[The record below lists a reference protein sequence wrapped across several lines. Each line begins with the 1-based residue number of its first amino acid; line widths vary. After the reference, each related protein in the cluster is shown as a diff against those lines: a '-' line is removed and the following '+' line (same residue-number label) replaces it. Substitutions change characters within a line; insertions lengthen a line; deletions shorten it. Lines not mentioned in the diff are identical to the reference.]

1 MRVFISYT
9 TRDHRDRAQ
18 AQQIYEG
25 LRFRG
30 VEAFFAEETIRG
42 GASWKRELRDEIGT
56 RCSHMLVILSAT
68 SVVSPEVLEEIAL
81 ARARAASDA
90 SFVILPLVTG
100 AIVNPLSDLHWLEY
114 SEEPEEQLEILAR
127 ALGLPPRT
135 DEQRRSSGGGDIVP
149 RLCDRREQ
157 ERHFRAS
164 FSAWNRRSGRAPQV
178 YFIVG
183 AEGEKHESLVD
194 RFRWQDLRDFATQVR
209 RDEGASVS
217 MNVVPWPLS
226 QVLDDAQEELLAE
239 LFGAFDYD
247 YRISDR
253 ELTPQAFRQ
262 LTEKRPEPVISIQH
276 EIRSE
281 WWSRS
286 SAEVIERYLH
296 FWADVAALQPPQQF
310 VIFFNVVFA
319 ADHDARGLNA
329 FVERLGE
336 APGKSNDEAP
346 PLWRKVRSLLG
357 TREPPPLPKNILVA
371 PLPRLQGVRRKD
383 VDEWFD
389 KRLPI
394 CRHDERQ
401 RVTEELFSG
410 DHARPMAVVER
421 RLAAVYHDYS
431 EGRRAS

>member
-9 TRDHRDRAQ
+9 TRDRRDRAQ
-18 AQQIYEG
+18 AQQIYDG
-25 LRFRG
+25 LRLRG

-42 GASWKRELRDEIGT
+42 GASWKQELRDEIGT
-56 RCSHMLVILSAT
+56 RCSHMLVILSAS
-68 SVVSPEVLEEIAL
+68 SVVSAEVLEEIAL
-81 ARARAASDA
+81 ARARAASDG
-90 SFVILPLVTG
+90 SFAILPLVTG
-100 AIVNPLSDLHWLEY
+100 AIVNPLSDLHWLAFDED
-114 SEEPEEQLEILAR
+114 PEKQLEIVAR

-135 DEQRRSSGGGDIVP
+135 DEQRRVSGGGELVP

-157 ERHFRAS
+157 ERFFRAS

-226 QVLDDAQEELLAE
+226 QVPDDAQEELLAE

-262 LTEKRPEPVISIQH
+262 LTESRPEPVISIQH

-286 SAEVIERYLH
+286 SAGVIERYLR
-296 FWADVAALQPPQQF
+296 FWADVAALQPAQQF
-310 VIFFNVVFA
+310 VIFFNLVFA
-319 ADHDARGLNA
+319 AEDNARGLHA
-329 FVERLGE
+329 FVESLGE
-336 APGKSNDEAP
+336 TSDDAPP
-346 PLWRKVRSLLG
+346 PLWKKFRSLLG

-389 KRLPI
+389 KRLPV

-401 RVTEELFSG
+401 RVTEELFSA

>member
-9 TRDHRDRAQ
+9 TRDHRDRAE

-25 LRFRG
+25 LRLRG

-42 GASWKRELRDEIGT
+42 GASWKKELRDEIGT
-56 RCSHMLVILSAT
+56 RCSHMLVILSAS
-68 SVVSPEVLEEIAL
+68 SVVSAEVLEEIAL
-81 ARARAASDA
+81 ARTRAASDS

-100 AIVNPLSDLHWLEY
+100 AIVNPLSDLQWLEY
-114 SEEPEEQLEILAR
+114 SEEPEEQNEIVAR

-135 DEQRRSSGGGDIVP
+135 DEQRRIAGGGHIIP

-157 ERHFRAS
+157 ERFFRAS
-164 FSAWNRRSGRAPQV
+164 FTAWNRRSGRAPQV
-178 YFIVG
+178 YFIFG
-183 AEGEKHESLVD
+183 ADGEKHESLVD

-253 ELTPQAFRQ
+253 ELTPRAFRQ
-262 LTEKRPEPVISIQH
+262 LTENRPEPVISIQH

-281 WWSRS
+281 WWGRS
-286 SAEVIERYLH
+286 SAEVIARYLR

-319 ADHDARGLNA
+319 AEHDARGLAA
-329 FVERLGE
+329 FVESLGE
-336 APGKSNDEAP
+336 THGEASAEAP
-346 PLWRKVRSLLG
+346 PLWRKFRSLLG

-389 KRLPI
+389 KRLPV
-394 CRHDERQ
+394 CRFDERQ
-401 RVTEELFSG
+401 RVTEELFAE
-410 DHARPMAVVER
+410 DHARPMAVIER
-421 RLAAVYHDYS
+421 RLTAVYHDYF